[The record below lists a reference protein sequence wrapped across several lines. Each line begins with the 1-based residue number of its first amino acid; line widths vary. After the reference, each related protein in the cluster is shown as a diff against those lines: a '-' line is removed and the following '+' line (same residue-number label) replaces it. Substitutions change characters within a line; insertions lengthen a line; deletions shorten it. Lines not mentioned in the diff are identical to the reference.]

1 MESSLIVA
9 HESDVTID
17 TYAEDMADFHKG
29 VKEVY
34 GDKGS
39 NAGDFLYVYE
49 LEEEEEEGEAAK

>member
-1 MESSLIVA
+1 MDSSLIVA

-49 LEEEEEEGEAAK
+49 LEE